1 MQNFLAMGNAL
12 PIVLAQVFCDIT
24 KDNFTSLACPLPHI
38 WKVQQGISYSR
49 KLNKGQNMLLS
60 GEAEFGESGIRK
72 LEMGIIWVL

>member
-1 MQNFLAMGNAL
+1 MQNFIAMGNAL

-24 KDNFTSLACPLPHI
+24 NDTFASLACPLPHV

-49 KLNKGQNMLLS
+49 ELNKGQNMLLS

-72 LEMGIIWVL
+72 